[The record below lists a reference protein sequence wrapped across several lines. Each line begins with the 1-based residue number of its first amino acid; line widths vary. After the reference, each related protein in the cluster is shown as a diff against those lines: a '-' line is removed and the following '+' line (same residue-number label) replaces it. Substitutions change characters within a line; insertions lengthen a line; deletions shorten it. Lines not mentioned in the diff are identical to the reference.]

1 MSTEFD
7 AILKATPGLAHTSIA
22 KRMVDAVSNGQMS
35 EYRFG
40 LFQQEFCKALF
51 PNDSLGIAMH
61 KAMNTEAG
69 RILWGPRPMVTTA
82 QNSKLMKV
90 EREDTYNKV
99 PHIKPYGPD
108 DGDDDDHSAANEL
121 ERLVTAHRKANP
133 HLSKDQ
139 CYQAVAQTD
148 EGPALMMAANRAAV
162 RKNV

>member
-1 MSTEFD
+1 
-7 AILKATPGLAHTSIA
+7 
-22 KRMVDAVSNGQMS
+22 
-35 EYRFG
+35 
-40 LFQQEFCKALF
+40 
-51 PNDSLGIAMH
+51 
-61 KAMNTEAG
+61 
-69 RILWGPRPMVTTA
+69 MVTTA
-82 QNSKLMKV
+82 RSKLMKV